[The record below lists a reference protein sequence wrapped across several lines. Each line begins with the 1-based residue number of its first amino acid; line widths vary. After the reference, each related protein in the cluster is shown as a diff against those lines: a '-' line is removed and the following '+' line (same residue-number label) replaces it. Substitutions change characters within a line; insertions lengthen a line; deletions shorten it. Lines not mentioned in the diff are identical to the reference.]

1 MFFKKDGFTDRSFY
15 LFFFLKIDGSTDGSF
30 YLMFRIDALT
40 DESFDL
46 FSSRHVVSKGS
57 FYLLF
62 RLNVLTDGS
71 FYCCLGYVIELMCFK
86 DRSNNCCFG

>member
-46 FSSRHVVSKGS
+46 FSSRHV
-57 FYLLF
+57 

-71 FYCCLGYVIELMCFK
+71 FYCCLG
-86 DRSNNCCFG
+86 